1 MTKWQTLNELY
12 IEQGLKIFP
21 VVENGK
27 IPRITAW
34 NKDCSSD
41 LRQVLYYYEHNKTG
55 NWGLP
60 CYENNLFV
68 LDLDKHDINKDG
80 VENFKKLCNDL
91 GIDYPK
97 TLTQE
102 TPSGGIHLIFK
113 SDIDLCE
120 INATAN
126 AFPDYPGIDTRNRHY
141 IVVEPSVIDGKLY
154 KFINIDEPREMPNE
168 LKNYILSVSQKKGDN
183 KKTPYKKPKV
193 VEKGSRDTELFNY
206 INQLYFKTRLDID
219 EVMVLAKY
227 FNEEVLE
234 EPFDERDVEYKV
246 RKAFEKNRPKY
257 ILVNVGGDDE

>member
-1 MTKWQTLNELY
+1 M
-12 IEQGLKIFP
+12 
-21 VVENGK
+21 
-27 IPRITAW
+27 
-34 NKDCSSD
+34 
-41 LRQVLYYYEHNKTG
+41 
-55 NWGLP
+55 
-60 CYENNLFV
+60 
-68 LDLDKHDINKDG
+68 
-80 VENFKKLCNDL
+80 
-91 GIDYPK
+91 
-97 TLTQE
+97 
-102 TPSGGIHLIFK
+102 IFK

-141 IVVEPSVIDGKLY
+141 IVVEPSVIDGKSY
-154 KFINIDEPREMPNE
+154 KFVNNEEPREMPHE
-168 LKNYILSVSQKKGDN
+168 LKTYILSVSQKKGGN

-246 RKAFEKNRPKY
+246 KKAFEKPRGKR
-257 ILVNVGGDDE
+257 ILVHIGDE